1 MDEFVITEDF
11 PKDQLEFDRRFADE
25 SACLEYLSQLRWP
38 GGFSCTRCGNTRYWE
53 SARGL
58 YICCTCEYHQSVTA
72 GTIFHATRK
81 PLTTWFKALWWF
93 STRKSGVN
101 AVNLQQLLD
110 LGSYKTAWEWLQKL
124 RNCTIRIGREKLS
137 GNIEIDEFYL
147 GGKRGKKGRG
157 SKYKCAIAV
166 AVERKGKKLGR
177 LRMQVITRCT
187 AKELVPFVTNNV
199 ISGSS
204 ITTDGWAGYNGLE
217 DKGYHHKK
225 IFQSKLED
233 KDSVL
238 PGVHLIASLVKRLIL
253 GTFQGRFEEKYL
265 QRYLDEYVFRFNRR
279 STKSVGK
286 RFWRMIQFA
295 AASKPMTSAQV
306 VSARYAPSLLH
317 QLEPS
322 I

>member
-25 SACLEYLSQLRWP
+25 PACLEYLFRLRWP
-38 GGFSCTRCGNTRYWE
+38 GGFSCTRCGNTSYWK

-58 YICCTCEYHQSVTA
+58 YICCGCEYHQSVTA

-101 AVNLQQLLD
+101 AVNLQQLLC

-124 RNCTIRIGREKLS
+124 RSCTIRSGREKLS
-137 GNIEIDEFYL
+137 GNLEVDEFYL
-147 GGKRGKKGRG
+147 GGVRGKKGRG
-157 SKYKCAIAV
+157 SKYKLVVAV
-166 AVERKGKKLGR
+166 AVERKGRRLGR

-187 AKELVPFVTNNV
+187 AKELIPFVMNNV
-199 ISGSS
+199 TSGSS
-204 ITTDGWAGYNGLE
+204 IATDGWAGYNGLE
-217 DKGYHHKK
+217 DKGYQHKI
-225 IFQSKLED
+225 IFQTKSED
-233 KDSVL
+233 KDSIL

-253 GTFQGRFEEKYL
+253 GTFQGRFEAKYL

-279 STKSVGK
+279 NTKSVGK
-286 RFWRMIQFA
+286 RFWRMVQFA
-295 AASKPMTSAQV
+295 AASEPITGQQVLSALA
-306 VSARYAPSLLH
+306 ST
-317 QLEPS
+317 
-322 I
+322 